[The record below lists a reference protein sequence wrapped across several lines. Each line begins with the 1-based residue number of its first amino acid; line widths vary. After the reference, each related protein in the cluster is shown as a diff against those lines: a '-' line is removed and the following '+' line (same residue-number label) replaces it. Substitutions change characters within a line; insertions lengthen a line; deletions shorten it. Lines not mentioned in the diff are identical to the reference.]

1 MTVITRNERDYLVKQ
16 GFKMSVDI
24 FKSHSKHPKYY
35 LVSSPRVLDVLNQYR
50 KNVVTKTVQW
60 VQTKHSLTA

>member
-1 MTVITRNERDYLVKQ
+1 MIVITRNERDYLITQ
-16 GFKMSVDI
+16 GFKLNADI

-50 KNVVTKTVQW
+50 KDVITKTVQ
-60 VQTKHSLTA
+60 